1 MVPLSSFG
9 FGGEGVVARSA
20 ATSLEPDEAAPAEEI
35 IAGDALQVDEL
46 RESIDD
52 DVPPAA
58 TDFWH
63 PPVDYPWGKWQARV
77 GTILLNRS
85 RPSDQNLN
93 GVVPPFRD
101 SYFGT
106 ENAPYANASDFAFP
120 LSAGVDVALRRP
132 GEIVDLDFRYFGVN
146 QSTAE
151 WGPFSGYS
159 SSSVTILAR
168 PFYNYDLPPSS
179 DSILVSYPQFTF
191 EPDWA
196 VAAQLRSSL
205 QSAEL
210 NLRRAVTPNV
220 ALLCGFRYLQFREAL
235 LSRER
240 IDMDSTPA
248 TIAYDLRGQNEL
260 FGFQVGNEVS
270 VVRIGN
276 RLWIDLFAKMGVFGN
291 VASSKFSTAAS
302 ISQGPG
308 YFDDMAA
315 YRNVTSFALEAGASV
330 NVQLTRRL
338 ALRGG
343 YQLLNLTNVA
353 TVGGQ
358 MRALYEPGFQTL
370 ADDNAL
376 FHGATAGLEWGW

>member
-1 MVPLSSFG
+1 MLPQSSSSFG
-9 FGGEGVVARSA
+9 GEAVAARSA
-20 ATSLEPDEAAPAEEI
+20 ATPLVLDESTAAEEI
-35 IAGDALQVDEL
+35 VVGDDLPVDEL
-46 RESIDD
+46 RESIDE

-77 GTILLNRS
+77 GAILLNRS

-101 SYFGT
+101 SDFGT
-106 ENAPYANASDFAFP
+106 QNAPYANASDFAFP

-132 GEIVDLDFRYFGVN
+132 SEVVDLDFRYFGVN
-146 QSTAE
+146 QSTAD
-151 WGPFSGYS
+151 WGPYSG
-159 SSSVTILAR
+159 SSVYILAR
-168 PFYNYDLPPSS
+168 PFFNSQTPSSS
-179 DSILVSYPQFTF
+179 DSILVSYPQFAF

-196 VAAQLRSSL
+196 VAAQLNSSL

-220 ALLCGFRYLQFREAL
+220 ALLCGFRYLQFREVL
-235 LSRER
+235 LSREQ
-240 IDMDSTPA
+240 IDLSSAPVN
-248 TIAYDLRGQNEL
+248 IAYDLRGQNEL
-260 FGFQVGNEVS
+260 FGFQVGNELS
-270 VVRIGN
+270 VARIGN

-302 ISQGPG
+302 LSQGSG
-308 YFDDMAA
+308 YFDDWAA
-315 YRNVTSFALEAGASV
+315 HRNVTSFALEAGASIG
-330 NVQLTRRL
+330 VQLTRRL

-358 MRALYEPGFQTL
+358 MQALYEPGFQTF
-370 ADDNAL
+370 ADDNVL